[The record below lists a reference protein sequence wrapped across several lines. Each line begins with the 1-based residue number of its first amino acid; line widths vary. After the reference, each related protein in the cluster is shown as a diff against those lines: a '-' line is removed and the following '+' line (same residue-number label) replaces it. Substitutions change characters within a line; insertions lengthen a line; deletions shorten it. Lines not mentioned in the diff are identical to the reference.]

1 VIVVRDH
8 GTGVD
13 AATRERMFEPF
24 FTTKPAGQGT
34 GLGLSLAMSIA
45 KAHGGGIDLES
56 EVGEGCKFSVYLPA
70 VGEDDRQLLT
80 LEDLPRGNEE
90 CILLVD
96 DEAPLRNLAAEMLAS
111 LGYQSASYATS
122 EEAFAAF
129 ERQPDRFDAVLS
141 DEVMPNL
148 SGTQLAARIH
158 AIAPHIPVVIITGY
172 GGPGFELRAQNA
184 GVVQVLKK
192 PYEKRLLAMT
202 LADVLA
208 RKCQQNEQ

>member
-1 VIVVRDH
+1 
-8 GTGVD
+8 
-13 AATRERMFEPF
+13 M
-24 FTTKPAGQGT
+24 
-34 GLGLSLAMSIA
+34 
-45 KAHGGGIDLES
+45 
-56 EVGEGCKFSVYLPA
+56 GEGCTFTVYLPA
-70 VGEDDRQLLT
+70 VGEDEREQSQQFD
-80 LEDLPRGNEE
+80 DLPRGNDE

-148 SGTQLAARIH
+148 SGTQLAARIQ

-208 RKCQQNEQ
+208 RRDRQDE